1 MNEFDL
7 IRRLTAGLAK
17 NDGVVVGPGDDCA
30 VLDVGIPG
38 WWLLMKTDAVVEGIH
53 FERDADPQKVGHK
66 ALARCLSDV
75 AAMSGVPLS
84 AVVTLG
90 LPANPDT
97 QRLERI
103 YQGMEQTARAFDVT
117 IVGGETT
124 RSPGQFFI
132 SVSLVGRVEPG
143 RCVLRSTAQVGDAVF
158 VTGELGGS
166 ILGRHLEFQPR
177 LVEARWL
184 TEQFQIHSMIDLSD
198 GLGGDLRHILHASGV
213 GAELLAEA
221 IPVSKPSK
229 QLARTRSSIS
239 APGPNE
245 AAADGVTVSARTALS
260 GALGDGEDYELLFT
274 LGSKDAV
281 ALLDR
286 WKSRFPDT
294 PLSCVGKVVVQ
305 EGVRIRGKKGV
316 QSLKLHGYDH
326 FQKS

>member
-7 IRRLTAGLAK
+7 IRKLTASLAK
-17 NDGVVVGPGDDCA
+17 NAGVVVGPGDDCA
-30 VLDVGIPG
+30 VLDVGILG
-38 WWLLMKTDAVVEGIH
+38 WWLLLKTDALVEGVH
-53 FERDADPQKVGHK
+53 FEPDADPLKVGHK

-75 AAMSGVPLS
+75 AAMSGIPLN

-90 LPANPDT
+90 LPGEPQT
-97 QRLERI
+97 ERLERI
-103 YQGMEQTARAFDVT
+103 YQGMEETARAFDVS

-124 RSPGQFFI
+124 HSPGQFFI

-177 LVEARWL
+177 LVESRWL

-198 GLGGDLRHILHASGV
+198 GLGGDLRHILNASGV

-229 QLARTRSSIS
+229 RMARTRASLAVPSPS
-239 APGPNE
+239 E
-245 AAADGVTVSARTALS
+245 AAAEGAAVSARTALS

-274 LGSKDAV
+274 LASRDAV

-286 WKSRFPDT
+286 WKSRFPGT
-294 PLSCVGKVVVQ
+294 RLSCVGKLVAQ
-305 EGVRIRGKKGV
+305 EGVRIRGTKGV
-316 QSLKLHGYDH
+316 QPLQLHGYDH